1 MQTLYCTSRI
11 EYTLTT
17 LCDNCD
23 IQETQERCFE
33 TTHAGLIICM
43 PSNKINHPLK
53 VIANGTVTMTRVGL
67 LYLFS
72 ALVNLQTALTL

>member
-1 MQTLYCTSRI
+1 MQTLYCISRI

-17 LCDNCD
+17 LYDNCD

-53 VIANGTVTMTRVGL
+53 DTVTTTRVGL
-67 LYLFS
+67 LYLFG
-72 ALVNLQTALTL
+72 ALVNI